1 MALPVGH
8 RNNFQTLLRA
18 GDHDDACLVQAVD
31 LRTQERCAIICVVNH
46 HDDGTVELVPIARM
60 FDGNP
65 YDEVRPDF
73 DDDGNIKEP

>member
-18 GDHDDACLVQAVD
+18 AENDDVCLVQAVD
-31 LRTQERCAIICVVNH
+31 LRTQERCAIICAVQH
-46 HDDGTVELVPIARM
+46 TDDGQVELVPFARM

-73 DDDGNIKEP
+73 PDDDEDA